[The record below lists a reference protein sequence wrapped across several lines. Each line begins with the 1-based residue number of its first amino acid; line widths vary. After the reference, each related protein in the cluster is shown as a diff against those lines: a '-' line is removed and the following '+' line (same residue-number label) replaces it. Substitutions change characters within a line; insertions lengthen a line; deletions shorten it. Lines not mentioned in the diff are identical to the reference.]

1 MSVFDPAF
9 ADDPYLAQKARLI
22 MQLRGQAIRSPQVLS
37 ALEKVP
43 REAFLPDALKPHAY
57 ENASL
62 PIAGGQTISQPYV
75 VARMTEAL
83 DVNKTHRVLEIG
95 TGSGYQAAVLSHLVR
110 RVYSIERLRPL
121 LVEAENLFRR
131 LHLTNITCR
140 CGDGQKGWPEA
151 APYDRIIVTCQ
162 IPILPETLLDQLKPE
177 GVFVAPIGLP
187 GQEQLVRVKKTEAGL
202 EQESLMD
209 VRFVPMLDGVLG

>member
-1 MSVFDPAF
+1 MSAFDPAVSG
-9 ADDPYLAQKARLI
+9 DPYLAQKARLI
-22 MQLRGQAIRSPQVLS
+22 MQLRGLAIRSPQVLS

-43 REAFLPDALKPHAY
+43 REDFLPDALKAHAY

-83 DVNKTHRVLEIG
+83 ALNKTHRVLEIG

-131 LHLTNITCR
+131 LQLTNITCR

-151 APYDRIIVTCQ
+151 APYDRIIVTCRMSA
-162 IPILPETLLDQLKPE
+162 LSDHLLGQLKPE
-177 GVFVAPIGLP
+177 GILVAPVGLS

-209 VRFVPMLDGVLG
+209 VRFVPMLDGVLD